1 MDHIYLDNA
10 ATTCVRKEVSD
21 KMASVLRSNYGNPS
35 STHSFGRSSKSILEK
50 CRKNIASFFSVK
62 PSEIIFT
69 SGGTEADNLVLRSA
83 VLDLKINH
91 IITSKIEHHAVG
103 HTVNYLKDN
112 FNVKISYVRVF
123 PDGKIDYNHL
133 DEILSKNNLKA
144 LVTLMHINNE
154 IGTILDL
161 NRVSKIC
168 KLHGALFHSDTVQ
181 SIGHYPLD
189 LSKINIDFLA
199 ASAHKFHGP
208 KGIGFAFIRN
218 GIGIKS
224 IITGGSQERGYRSG
238 TESLHDI
245 VGLNESLKIS
255 YERLEIEKA
264 HISEIKSYFIN
275 KLNQE
280 IPGVKFNGSSNNLK
294 DSTYTLVNVCFPV
307 NIKKSPLFLF
317 QLDLNGIAC
326 SKGSAC
332 QSGSNSGSHVL
343 NEILTDDDLKKP
355 SIRFSFS
362 CFNTKNEIDTVVKVL
377 KDIIF
382 ETS

>member
-21 KMASVLRSNYGNPS
+21 KMASVLRSYYGNPS

-50 CRKNIASFFSVK
+50 CRKNIASFFNVK

-123 PDGKIDYNHL
+123 PDGKIDYSHL

-144 LVTLMHINNE
+144 LVSLMHINNE

-307 NIKKSPLFLF
+307 DIKKSPLFLF

-332 QSGSNSGSHVL
+332 QSGSDSGSHVL

-362 CFNTKNEIDTVVKVL
+362 CFNTKNEIDSLVKVL

>member
-21 KMASVLRSNYGNPS
+21 KMASVLRSYYGNPS

-50 CRKNIASFFSVK
+50 CRKNIASFFNVK

-144 LVTLMHINNE
+144 LVTLMHVNNE

-168 KLHGALFHSDTVQ
+168 KSHGALFHSDTVQ

-208 KGIGFAFIRN
+208 KGIGFAFVRN

-294 DSTYTLVNVCFPV
+294 DSTYTLVSVCFPV
-307 NIKKSPLFLF
+307 DIKKSPLFLF

-332 QSGSNSGSHVL
+332 QSGSDSGSHVL

-362 CFNTKNEIDTVVKVL
+362 CFNTTNEIDSLVKVL

>member
-50 CRKNIASFFSVK
+50 CRKNIASFFNVK

-83 VLDLKINH
+83 VIDLKINH

-168 KLHGALFHSDTVQ
+168 KSHGALFHSDTVQ
-181 SIGHYPLD
+181 SIGHYSLD

-224 IITGGSQERGYRSG
+224 IITGGSQERGFRSG

-294 DSTYTLVNVCFPV
+294 DSTYTLVSVCFPV
-307 NIKKSPLFLF
+307 DIKKSPLFLF

-332 QSGSNSGSHVL
+332 QSGSDSGSHVL

-362 CFNTKNEIDTVVKVL
+362 CFNTKNEIDLLVKVL

>member
-21 KMASVLRSNYGNPS
+21 KMASVLRSYYGNPS

-123 PDGKIDYNHL
+123 PDGKIDYSHL

-245 VGLNESLKIS
+245 MGLNESLKIS
-255 YERLEIEKA
+255 YERLEIEKD
-264 HISEIKSYFIN
+264 HISEIKSHFIN

-307 NIKKSPLFLF
+307 DIKKSPLFLF

>member
-50 CRKNIASFFSVK
+50 CRKNIASFFNVK

-123 PDGKIDYNHL
+123 PDGKIDYSHL

-224 IITGGSQERGYRSG
+224 IITGGSQERGFRSG

-294 DSTYTLVNVCFPV
+294 DSTYTLVSVCFPV
-307 NIKKSPLFLF
+307 DIKKSPLFLF

-332 QSGSNSGSHVL
+332 QSGSDSGSHVL

-362 CFNTKNEIDTVVKVL
+362 CFNTKNEIDLLVKVL

>member
-21 KMASVLRSNYGNPS
+21 KMASVLRSYYGNPS

-50 CRKNIASFFSVK
+50 CRKNIASFFNVK

-123 PDGKIDYNHL
+123 PDGKIDYSHL

-307 NIKKSPLFLF
+307 DIKKSPLFLF

-332 QSGSNSGSHVL
+332 QSGSDSGSHVL

-362 CFNTKNEIDTVVKVL
+362 CFNTKNEIDSLVKVL

>member
-50 CRKNIASFFSVK
+50 CRKNIASFFNVK

-224 IITGGSQERGYRSG
+224 IITGGSQERGFRSG

-294 DSTYTLVNVCFPV
+294 DSTYTLVSVCFPV
-307 NIKKSPLFLF
+307 DIKKSPLFLF

-332 QSGSNSGSHVL
+332 QSGSDSGSHVL

-362 CFNTKNEIDTVVKVL
+362 CFNTKNEIDSLVKVL

>member
-21 KMASVLRSNYGNPS
+21 KMASVLRSYYGNPS

-50 CRKNIASFFSVK
+50 CRKNIASFFNVK

-168 KLHGALFHSDTVQ
+168 KSHGALFHSDTVQ
-181 SIGHYPLD
+181 SIGHYSLD

-224 IITGGSQERGYRSG
+224 IITGGSQERGFRSG

-294 DSTYTLVNVCFPV
+294 DSTYTLVSVCFPV
-307 NIKKSPLFLF
+307 DIKKSPLFLF

-332 QSGSNSGSHVL
+332 QSGSDSGSHVL

-362 CFNTKNEIDTVVKVL
+362 CFNTKNEIDLLVKVL

>member
-50 CRKNIASFFSVK
+50 CRKNIASFFNVK

-112 FNVKISYVRVF
+112 LNVKISYVRVF

-307 NIKKSPLFLF
+307 DIKKSPLFLF

-332 QSGSNSGSHVL
+332 QSGSDSGSHVL

-362 CFNTKNEIDTVVKVL
+362 CFNTKNEIDSLVKVL

>member
-21 KMASVLRSNYGNPS
+21 KMASVLRSYYGNPS

-50 CRKNIASFFSVK
+50 CRKNIASFFNVK

-123 PDGKIDYNHL
+123 PDGKIDYSHL

-280 IPGVKFNGSSNNLK
+280 IPGVKFNGSSNNPK

-307 NIKKSPLFLF
+307 DIKKSPLFLF

-332 QSGSNSGSHVL
+332 QSGSDSGSHVL

-362 CFNTKNEIDTVVKVL
+362 CFNTKNEIDSLVKVL

>member
-21 KMASVLRSNYGNPS
+21 KMASVLRSYYGNPS

-50 CRKNIASFFSVK
+50 CRKNIASFFNVK

-123 PDGKIDYNHL
+123 PDGKIDYSHL

-168 KLHGALFHSDTVQ
+168 KSHGALFHSDTVQ
-181 SIGHYPLD
+181 SIGHYSLD

-224 IITGGSQERGYRSG
+224 IITGGSQERGFRSG

-294 DSTYTLVNVCFPV
+294 DSTYTLVSVCFPV
-307 NIKKSPLFLF
+307 DIKKSPLFLF

>member
-21 KMASVLRSNYGNPS
+21 KMASVLRSYYGNPS

-50 CRKNIASFFSVK
+50 CRKNIASFFNVK

-123 PDGKIDYNHL
+123 PDGKIDYSHL

-294 DSTYTLVNVCFPV
+294 DSTYTLINVCFPV
-307 NIKKSPLFLF
+307 DIKKSPLFLF

-332 QSGSNSGSHVL
+332 QSGSDSGSHVL

-362 CFNTKNEIDTVVKVL
+362 CFNTKNEIDSLVKVL

>member
-168 KLHGALFHSDTVQ
+168 KSHGALFHSDTVQ

-208 KGIGFAFIRN
+208 KGIGFAFIRS

-280 IPGVKFNGSSNNLK
+280 IPGVKFNGSSNNPK

-307 NIKKSPLFLF
+307 DIRKSPLFLF

-332 QSGSNSGSHVL
+332 QSGSDSGSHVL

-362 CFNTKNEIDTVVKVL
+362 CFNTKNEIDSLVKVL

>member
-168 KLHGALFHSDTVQ
+168 KSHGALFHSDTVQ
-181 SIGHYPLD
+181 SIGHYSLD

-224 IITGGSQERGYRSG
+224 IITGGSQERGFRSG

-294 DSTYTLVNVCFPV
+294 DSTYTLVSVCFPV
-307 NIKKSPLFLF
+307 DIKKSPLFLF

>member
-123 PDGKIDYNHL
+123 PDGKIDYSHL

-245 VGLNESLKIS
+245 MGLNESLKIS
-255 YERLEIEKA
+255 YERLEIEKD
-264 HISEIKSYFIN
+264 HISEIKSHFIN

-307 NIKKSPLFLF
+307 DIKKSPLFLF

>member
-21 KMASVLRSNYGNPS
+21 KMASVLRSYYGNPS

-50 CRKNIASFFSVK
+50 CRKNIASFFNVK

-123 PDGKIDYNHL
+123 PDGKIDYSHL

-161 NRVSKIC
+161 NRVSNIC
-168 KLHGALFHSDTVQ
+168 KSHGALFHSDTVQ

-307 NIKKSPLFLF
+307 DIKKSPLFLF

-332 QSGSNSGSHVL
+332 QSGSDSGSHVL

-362 CFNTKNEIDTVVKVL
+362 CFNTKNEIDSLVKVL

>member
-21 KMASVLRSNYGNPS
+21 KMASVLRSYYGNPS

-50 CRKNIASFFSVK
+50 CRKNIASFFNVK
-62 PSEIIFT
+62 SSEIIFT

-123 PDGKIDYNHL
+123 PDGKIDYSHL

-280 IPGVKFNGSSNNLK
+280 IPGIKFNGSSNNLK

-307 NIKKSPLFLF
+307 DIKKSPLFLF

-332 QSGSNSGSHVL
+332 QSGSDSGSHVL

-362 CFNTKNEIDTVVKVL
+362 CFNTKNEIDSLVKVL

>member
-123 PDGKIDYNHL
+123 PDGKIDYSHL

-208 KGIGFAFIRN
+208 KGIGFAFIRS

-255 YERLEIEKA
+255 YERLEIERA

-280 IPGVKFNGSSNNLK
+280 IPGVKFNGSSNNPK

-307 NIKKSPLFLF
+307 DIRKSPLFLF

-332 QSGSNSGSHVL
+332 QSGSDSGSHVL

-362 CFNTKNEIDTVVKVL
+362 CFNTKNEIDSLVKVL

>member
-21 KMASVLRSNYGNPS
+21 KMASVLRSYYGNPS

-50 CRKNIASFFSVK
+50 CRKNIASFFNVK

-123 PDGKIDYNHL
+123 PDGKIDYSHL

-168 KLHGALFHSDTVQ
+168 KSHGALFHSDTVQ
-181 SIGHYPLD
+181 SIGHYSLD

-255 YERLEIEKA
+255 YERLEIEKD

-307 NIKKSPLFLF
+307 DIKKSPLFLF

-332 QSGSNSGSHVL
+332 QSGSDSGSHVL

-362 CFNTKNEIDTVVKVL
+362 CFNTKNEIDLLVKVL

>member
-21 KMASVLRSNYGNPS
+21 KMASVLRSYYGNPS

-50 CRKNIASFFSVK
+50 CRKNIASFFNVK

-123 PDGKIDYNHL
+123 PDGKIDYSHL

-280 IPGVKFNGSSNNLK
+280 IPGVKFNGSSNNLI

-307 NIKKSPLFLF
+307 DIKKSPLFLF

-332 QSGSNSGSHVL
+332 QSGSDSGSHVL

-355 SIRFSFS
+355 SVRFSFS
-362 CFNTKNEIDTVVKVL
+362 CFNTKNEIDSLVKVL

>member
-50 CRKNIASFFSVK
+50 CRKNIASFFNVK

-123 PDGKIDYNHL
+123 PDGKIDYSHL

-168 KLHGALFHSDTVQ
+168 KSHGALFHSDTVQ
-181 SIGHYPLD
+181 SIGHYSLD

-224 IITGGSQERGYRSG
+224 IITGGSQERGFRSG

-294 DSTYTLVNVCFPV
+294 DSTYTLVSVCFPV
-307 NIKKSPLFLF
+307 DIKKSPLFLF

-332 QSGSNSGSHVL
+332 QSGSDSGSHVL

-362 CFNTKNEIDTVVKVL
+362 CFNTKNEIDLLVKVL